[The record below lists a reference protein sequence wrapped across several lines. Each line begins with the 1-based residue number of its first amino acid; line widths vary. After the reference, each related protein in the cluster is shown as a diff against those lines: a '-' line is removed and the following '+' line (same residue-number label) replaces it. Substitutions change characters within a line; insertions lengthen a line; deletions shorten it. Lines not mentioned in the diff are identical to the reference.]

1 MPRTKLEEETEE
13 LNSEIATLSETIE
26 NLIDQVILSFEK
38 IDVEKLQSIKDTDI
52 MIYLKTKSIET
63 KCVDLLAL
71 QSPVA
76 GDLRKIFTILETL
89 TDLDRIGRYAYDISL
104 EIPYFME
111 LGHIKK
117 LEKIPAMAQLTK
129 SMVKL
134 SITSF
139 LNKDLEL
146 ARSLINEDDK
156 VDDLYKLLIRETIE
170 HMKADLNNI
179 SRGIHYVLV
188 GRYLERM
195 ADHAVNIGDR
205 VVYMLTGE
213 KIIHLK
219 NE

>member
-13 LNSEIATLSETIE
+13 LNSELISLTDTIE
-26 NLIDQVILSFEK
+26 NLIDLAISSFKE
-38 IDVEKLQSIKDTDI
+38 IDVSKLESIKNIDL
-52 MIYLKTKSIET
+52 MVYQKTKYIEA
-63 KCVDLLAL
+63 KCVDILAL

-111 LGHIKK
+111 SGHFKK
-117 LEKIPAMAQLTK
+117 LERIPIMAQLTK
-129 SMVKL
+129 SIVKI

-139 LNKDLEL
+139 LNKDLNL

-156 VDDLYKLLIRETIE
+156 VDDLYKTLIKEIIE
-170 HMKADLNNI
+170 YMKNDANNI
-179 SRGIHYVLV
+179 SRGIHYILI

-195 ADHAVNIGDR
+195 SDHAVNIGDR
-205 VVYMLTGE
+205 VVYMMTGE

-219 NE
+219 N

>member
-1 MPRTKLEEETEE
+1 MPRTKMQEEEEE
-13 LNSEIATLSETIE
+13 LNIEIVTLSETIE
-26 NLIDQVILSFEK
+26 NLIDLAILSLKE
-38 IDVEKLQSIKDTDI
+38 IDVEKLSSIKDTDI
-52 MIYLKTKSIET
+52 MIYLKTKSIEA
-63 KCVDLLAL
+63 KCFDILAL

-76 GDLRKIFTILETL
+76 GDLRKIFTILEIL

-104 EIPYFME
+104 EIPYFSE
-111 LGHIKK
+111 LGHFKQ
-117 LEKIPAMAQLTK
+117 LERIPTMAELTK

-139 LNKDLEL
+139 LNKDLTL

-156 VDDLYKLLIRETIE
+156 VDDLYKILIKEIE
-170 HMKADLNNI
+170 EYMKADPNNI
-179 SRGIHYVLV
+179 SRGIHYILI

-195 ADHAVNIGDR
+195 SDHAVNIGDR